1 MQNSAQ
7 TSNYQANQDELVALY
22 SGPEADC
29 LQAWRE
35 KRPQAGAVQDGRPFV
50 CAGRWALLRKQGW
63 LPPDTYPNLCDWI
76 PGSPGGSPLKACLY
90 LPFFFLHI
98 PPSPMKCE
106 SSGAWTSWTTHP
118 CFPLLIPAIRELWS
132 FPSLCISTLLPTLRP
147 GQPGWPTLCSSLGKV
162 SAPLWG
168 GSPSHWSPPV
178 RPSDWHWPQSLRLQC
193 GRPGFDP
200 WVGKIPWRRERL
212 STSVF
217 WPGEFHG
224 LYSPWGLKELDRT
237 K

>member
-1 MQNSAQ
+1 MPGDL
-7 TSNYQANQDELVALY
+7 SNPGIEPPVTCIGRRIFATEPPGKPD
-22 SGPEADC
+22 
-29 LQAWRE
+29 WT
-35 KRPQAGAVQDGRPFV
+35 QAGAVQDGRPFV

-178 RPSDWHWPQSLRLQC
+178 RPSDWHWPQSLRLHHMPNAPDSPV
-193 GRPGFDP
+193 RP
-200 WVGKIPWRRERL
+200 
-212 STSVF
+212 
-217 WPGEFHG
+217 
-224 LYSPWGLKELDRT
+224 
-237 K
+237 